1 MPIDDVD
8 IPGQPGW
15 WLRRLSKQLHEDRP
29 RLQMLRDRHEGNP
42 PLPAGAENAKAAYR
56 AFQRL
61 ARANFEQLI
70 DGAVLERQNPVGF
83 RTAAANDEGG
93 DAEAARIWAANE
105 LGVQVKDVL
114 EYARS
119 MGRGYLLID
128 SPEEDG
134 GTAVITAEDPRSV
147 ITEHAADRP
156 SRVRAG
162 LKRYHDT
169 DTQQDVA
176 VVFLPAG
183 VDLGDGQPTEWA
195 TAHRAVR
202 ARKSSRASTFAPIL
216 PKAWDWDGDPVVL
229 TGTKRVPI
237 ARLQGPHGQAEFE
250 PHLNVLDRINHT
262 ILQRMVIITMQ
273 AFRQRAIKNLPK
285 HYPDDYPV
293 AELRGQEVDYEGVFT
308 ADPAAIW
315 MLPGFG
321 EKAAEIWESG
331 GLDLTGVLSAIKDD
345 VRELAASSRTTFY
358 AFTPDAANGSAE
370 GASTMR
376 EGLVFKVED
385 RNTRD
390 GIGLALM
397 MSIAFDLQRDAER
410 AALGQL
416 ETLWAPVER
425 HSLAAKADATQKAK
439 GVLSTRTILTDIWQ
453 MTPRQAQREL
463 DARADDFLFDVPTA
477 VPAGG

>member
-8 IPGQPGW
+8 IPGRPGW

-29 RLQMLRDRHEGNP
+29 RLQALRDRHEGNP
-42 PLPAGAENAKAAYR
+42 PLPTGAKAAKAAYQE
-56 AFQRL
+56 FQRL

-70 DGAVLERQNPVGF
+70 VGAVLERQNPVGF

-93 DAEAARIWAANE
+93 DAEAARIWADNE
-105 LGVQVKDVL
+105 LAIQVKDVL

-128 SPEEDG
+128 LPEETD
-134 GTAVITAEDPRSV
+134 GTAVITAEDPRAL

-162 LKRYHDT
+162 LKRFHDT
-169 DTQQDVA
+169 EAQQDVV

-183 VDLGDGQPTEWA
+183 VDLGDGVPTEWA

-202 ARKSSRASTFAPIL
+202 SRKSSRASTFAPIV

-293 AELRGQEVDYEGVFT
+293 ENLRGKEIDYEGVFT

-321 EKAAEIWESG
+321 DAVAEIWESG
-331 GLDLTGVLSAIKDD
+331 TLDITGVLSAIKDD
-345 VRELAASSRTTFY
+345 VRELAAESRTTFY
-358 AFTPDAANGSAE
+358 AFTPDATNGSAE
-370 GASTMR
+370 GASTQR

-385 RNTRD
+385 RNARD

-397 MSIAFDLQRDAER
+397 MSVAFDLQGDVER
-410 AALGQL
+410 APMGKV

-439 GVLSTRTILTDIWQ
+439 GVLSRRTILTDIWQ
-453 MTPRQAQREL
+453 MTP
-463 DARADDFLFDVPTA
+463 ARAQEEVNAVMDDFLLDVPATGA
-477 VPAGG
+477 